1 MKKTLVII
9 AIACIALAMPAQAQV
24 KFGLKGGVNLNSLST
39 EGNLEFLSLSN
50 QTGFFVGPTVK
61 FTVPLVGLSLDAS
74 ALFDQRSA
82 EIKGTNETVKSQTLQ
97 VPINLRYGVGLS
109 SIANVFVFAGPQFGF
124 NIGDKKMDFQT
135 VQEWRLKESNISG
148 NVGIGATIIGHLQV
162 TANYN
167 FQVSKAAELDYKV
180 PDSYHTA
187 DKVTGKMKFNTW
199 QLGLTYFF

>member
-9 AIACIALAMPAQAQV
+9 AVACIAFAMPAQAQV
-24 KFGLKGGVNLNSLST
+24 KFGLKGGVNLNSLSA
-39 EGNLEFLSLSN
+39 EGGVDKLLSN

-61 FTVPLVGLSLDAS
+61 LTVPLVGLSFDAS

-109 SIANVFVFAGPQFGF
+109 SIANVFIFAGPQFGF
-124 NIGDKKMDFQT
+124 NIGDKKKDFQT
-135 VQEWRLKESNISG
+135 VQEWRLKDSNISG
-148 NVGIGATIIGHLQV
+148 NVGIGATIVGHLQV

-167 FQVSKAAELDYKV
+167 FQVSKAAELEYKV
-180 PDSYHTA
+180 SDSYHTA
-187 DKVTGKMKFNTW
+187 DKVTGKMKFNSW
-199 QLGLTYFF
+199 QIGLAYFF

>member
-1 MKKTLVII
+1 MKKTLAII
-9 AIACIALAMPAQAQV
+9 AVVCIALAMPAQAQV
-24 KFGLKGGVNLNSLST
+24 KFGLKGGVNLTSLST
-39 EGNLEFLSLSN
+39 DGNIDKLMSN

-61 FTVPLVGLSLDAS
+61 FTVPLVGLSFDAS

-124 NIGDKKMDFQT
+124 NIGDKKKDFQT

-148 NVGIGATIIGHLQV
+148 NVGIGVTIIGHLQV

-167 FQVSKAAELDYKV
+167 FQVSKAAELEYKV
-180 PDSYHTA
+180 PDSYHTT
-187 DKVTGKMKFNTW
+187 DKVTGKMKFNSW
-199 QLGLTYFF
+199 QLGLAYYF